1 MCRAAWKEAGSQGWS
16 ECCGSG
22 GICRDPSCS
31 SLTESRPARPRHA
44 VLVSAR
50 RDVGDC
56 WEDSPEP
63 LSSVYVALTT
73 LRKHGVLAQHSH
85 VTRSR
90 ERLQQSWAALLV
102 PAHGGCLW
110 WSGRQVRPGSVPL
123 MAQDAATLPC
133 GLIGVLLFK
142 HSGPTKMSLDVSH
155 LGFDGIHS

>member
-22 GICRDPSCS
+22 GICRDLSCS
-31 SLTESRPARPRHA
+31 SLTESCPARPGHA

-50 RDVGDC
+50 QDVGDC

-73 LRKHGVLAQHSH
+73 LRKRGVLAQHSH
-85 VTRSR
+85 VTRCR

-110 WSGRQVRPGSVPL
+110 WSGGRCGVALCPSWLRMLPPFPVGSQGSSCSNTQVQQR
-123 MAQDAATLPC
+123 C
-133 GLIGVLLFK
+133 
-142 HSGPTKMSLDVSH
+142 H
-155 LGFDGIHS
+155 